1 LLIPNH
7 KIYRKTIKH
16 YPMKKSFLRL
26 LFLTGTLLIMLTAC
40 EYEFIE
46 PTPPPP
52 PPPVGDTISFSQDIQ
67 PFFTTKCASCHPG
80 VYKPDL
86 TAGKS
91 YNAVMTGGYVVAKQ
105 PENSSLYTKCKT
117 GGSMATYTS
126 TKELDLLYR
135 WIYAGA
141 KND

>member
-1 LLIPNH
+1 
-7 KIYRKTIKH
+7 
-16 YPMKKSFLRL
+16 MKKRFLRL
-26 LFLTGTLLIMLTAC
+26 FFLSGTLLMLLSAC
-40 EYEFIE
+40 EYTFIE

-52 PPPVGDTISFSQDIQ
+52 PPPAGDTISFSQDIQ
-67 PFFTTKCASCHPG
+67 PFFNAKCVSCHPG

-91 YNAVMTGGYVVAKQ
+91 YNALISGSYVVASD
-105 PENSSLYTKCKT
+105 PANSSLYEKCNT
-117 GGSMATYTS
+117 GGSMSPYT
-126 TKELDLLYR
+126 TKENLNLLYR